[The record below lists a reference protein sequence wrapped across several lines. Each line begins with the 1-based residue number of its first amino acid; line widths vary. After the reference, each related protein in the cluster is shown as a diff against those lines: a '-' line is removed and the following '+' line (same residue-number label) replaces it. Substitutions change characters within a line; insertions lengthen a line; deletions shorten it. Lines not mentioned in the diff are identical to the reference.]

1 MLVRS
6 LLLLFVTGLLA
17 AQTYPPPFPRSGAQ
31 KLFENAR
38 VELWDVVWPK
48 GQPSPM
54 HQHPFDQISV
64 TLTGGAVR
72 VTRLDGTST
81 VNHSEIGSITPTA
94 KGTIHIEEGLSDIPQ
109 HKIMVELKPSAAS
122 ALPTKAGIPGA
133 FPREGSI
140 KVFEDDR
147 VIAWD
152 YTWRPGRPAPR
163 HADYRD
169 SVAVFLEGGTLR
181 AVAGSREIWKA
192 TRQRGQAVYSPRSAD
207 AYSEELVSGTPHA
220 VIVELK

>member
-1 MLVRS
+1 MLLRS
-6 LLLLFVTGLLA
+6 LVLAFLTGLLQ
-17 AQTYPPPFPRSGAQ
+17 AQTYPLPFPREGAR

-81 VNHSEIGSITPTA
+81 VNHSELGSVTPTA

-109 HKIMVELKPSAAS
+109 HKIMVELKPSAAP
-122 ALPTKAGIPGA
+122 AIPIKAGVPGA
-133 FPREGSI
+133 FPREGAI
-140 KVFEDDR
+140 KVFEDNR

-152 YTWRPGRPAPR
+152 TRGGPGGRRRPMPITTTRSRFFSNRERCVRRLAGGKSGKPTGSAAKPYIHLGPLTFTVKRPSAER
-163 HADYRD
+163 
-169 SVAVFLEGGTLR
+169 R
-181 AVAGSREIWKA
+181 AR
-192 TRQRGQAVYSPRSAD
+192 
-207 AYSEELVSGTPHA
+207 
-220 VIVELK
+220 